1 VTPPESRVSLGSQC
15 GSRLLPLAEGP
26 ISRQQVTRYR
36 YVMAEKLLVAVVDD
50 DASVRKAIRR
60 LLIAS
65 NLQVETFASGEEFLR
80 SLCAHTP
87 DCLILD
93 LHMPGLTGLDVQ
105 RQITRIGLRLPIVV
119 VTAYDE
125 AESQAQ
131 CLAAGAAA
139 YLHKPLDD
147 RVLLDAVT
155 AAVLRS

>member
-1 VTPPESRVSLGSQC
+1 
-15 GSRLLPLAEGP
+15 
-26 ISRQQVTRYR
+26 
-36 YVMAEKLLVAVVDD
+36 MAETLLVAVVDD
-50 DASVRKAIRR
+50 EPSVRKAIRR

-93 LHMPGLTGLDVQ
+93 LHMPGLTGLEIQ
-105 RQITRIGLRLPIVV
+105 RQIARLGVQLPVV
-119 VTAYDE
+119 VITAYDD
-125 AESQAQ
+125 AESHAQ

>member
-1 VTPPESRVSLGSQC
+1 MTE
-15 GSRLLPLAEGP
+15 
-26 ISRQQVTRYR
+26 T
-36 YVMAEKLLVAVVDD
+36 LLVAVVDD
-50 DASVRKAIRR
+50 DASVRTAIRR

-65 NLQVETFASGEEFLR
+65 NLHVETFASGEEFLR

-93 LHMPGLTGLDVQ
+93 LHMPGLTGLDIQ
-105 RQITRIGLRLPIVV
+105 RQITRLGVHLPVV
-119 VTAYDE
+119 VITAYDDS
-125 AESQAQ
+125 ESHAQ